1 MANGQTNKQ
10 TNKWTS
16 GQADKRTSG
25 QEGQARKKFATII
38 IIMTTA
44 IQTTTLLACF
54 LAFSLSAV
62 FNSITLRVSLCPSLS
77 LSCVCVCALPN
88 AALGYPSPVGIGSGW
103 CHSRYIIDSLSIASQ
118 FVALCDTGE
127 CLVHSA
133 NHPLDPSGPNGTS
146 TTRQCATMTLAIVST
161 LFHSLTH
168 SLAVDLYTCF
178 VPI

>member
-1 MANGQTNKQ
+1 M
-10 TNKWTS
+10 
-16 GQADKRTSG
+16 DKRTRRPS
-25 QEGQARKKFATII
+25 EKEICHHHHHHDDNDTNNDSAC
-38 IIMTTA
+38 
-44 IQTTTLLACF
+44 LLAF
-54 LAFSLSAV
+54 LLSRCRPYSIQSLS
-62 FNSITLRVSLCPSLS
+62 VSLSVPLS
-77 LSCVCVCALPN
+77 LVCVCALPN

-146 TTRQCATMTLAIVST
+146 TTRQCATMSLAIVST

-168 SLAVDLYTCF
+168 SLAVDLYTCI